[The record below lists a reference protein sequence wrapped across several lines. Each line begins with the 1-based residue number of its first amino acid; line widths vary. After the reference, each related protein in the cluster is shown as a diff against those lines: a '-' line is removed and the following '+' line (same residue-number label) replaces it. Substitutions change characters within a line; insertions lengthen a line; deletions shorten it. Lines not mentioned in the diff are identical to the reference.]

1 MKMRSAALMALMLSV
16 LSSAAYADVIVHD
29 AYSFATV
36 SGTKTGAVFLT
47 VGADAADRLIGA
59 ETPVTKRAEL
69 HTHEDDNGVM
79 KMRKTDG
86 FDVGADAGLT
96 LKPGGHHIMLLDLP
110 QPLVKDQTFPLT
122 LVFEKAG
129 KVDTTV
135 LVRAA
140 GDIPA
145 DHDHGH
151 DHGAG
156 HDDHAGHA
164 H

>member
-1 MKMRSAALMALMLSV
+1 MKMRSAALTALMLSV

-69 HTHEDDNGVM
+69 HTHANDNGIM

-86 FDVGADAGLT
+86 FDVSADEGVA
-96 LKPGGHHIMLLDLP
+96 LKPGGNHIMLMDLSE
-110 QPLVKDQTFPLT
+110 PLVKDQTFPLT

-129 KVDTTV
+129 KVETTV

-140 GDIPA
+140 GDVPA

-151 DHGAG
+151 DHG
-156 HDDHAGHA
+156 DDHTGHA

>member
-1 MKMRSAALMALMLSV
+1 MKMRSAALTALLLSV
-16 LSSAAYADVIVHD
+16 VSSAAYADVIVHD

-59 ETPVTKRAEL
+59 ETPVTKRTEL
-69 HTHEDDNGVM
+69 HTHEDDKGIM

-86 FDVGADAGLT
+86 FDVGADTGLT
-96 LKPGGHHIMLLDLP
+96 LKPGGHHIMLMDLP
-110 QPLVKDQTFPLT
+110 EPLVKGQTFPLT

-129 KVDTTV
+129 KVETTV

-140 GDIPA
+140 GDVPA

-151 DHGAG
+151 DHGDG
-156 HDDHAGHA
+156 HAGHA